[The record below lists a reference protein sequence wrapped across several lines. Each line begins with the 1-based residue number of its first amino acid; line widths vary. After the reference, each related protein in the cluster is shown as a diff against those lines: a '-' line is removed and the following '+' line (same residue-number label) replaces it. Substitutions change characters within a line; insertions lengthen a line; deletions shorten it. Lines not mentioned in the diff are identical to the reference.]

1 MPNPHKY
8 YKTMGELIDHYVPFD
23 DNEPYA
29 QALIHA
35 YELGAKHYS
44 EQLQRYFAYDEG
56 FNMCNFRDIE
66 YSCIF
71 ELAEFDSNSEQ
82 EVN

>member
-23 DNEPYA
+23 DNEPYV

-35 YELGAKHYS
+35 YELGAMHHS
-44 EQLQRYFAYDEG
+44 EEEDY
-56 FNMCNFRDIE
+56 
-66 YSCIF
+66 
-71 ELAEFDSNSEQ
+71 ELAEFDSNWEQ
-82 EVN
+82 ENNDE

>member
-23 DNEPYA
+23 DNEPYV

-35 YELGAKHYS
+35 YELGAMHHS
-44 EQLQRYFAYDEG
+44 EEEDY
-56 FNMCNFRDIE
+56 
-66 YSCIF
+66 
-71 ELAEFDSNSEQ
+71 ELAEFDSNWEQ
-82 EVN
+82 ENN